1 MLIFDRS
8 LVKLYRDK
16 ASFYNKADS
25 FIFSEVTSIILD
37 KLGLFSVN
45 TGLIL
50 SIGCRTDYF
59 SDSLLQ
65 RKLIFYKDQVVQCDI
80 SYHMLCSAQD
90 NYRVVADD
98 EQLPF
103 CNETFDIVINNLCLH
118 NVNNLFYNLLNIYN
132 LMKDGG
138 IFLASLF
145 GHKTLYELKYSIIR
159 AEMDIGI
166 APRIMP
172 FINVQYIISL
182 LQKSG
187 YSNIV
192 IDVNVI
198 QLKYNDIYHLFKD
211 LRKMGE
217 GNVLYA
223 RNKHRLTKTVIKKIF
238 EYYKKYFSVDEV
250 SIPATFEII
259 ILKANK

>member
-8 LVKLYRDK
+8 LVKLYRYR

-25 FIFSEVTSIILD
+25 FIFSEATDIVLD
-37 KLGLFSVN
+37 KLCLFSVN

-59 SDSLLQ
+59 IENLLQ
-65 RKLIFYKDQVVQCDI
+65 RKLIFCKNQVVQCDM
-80 SYHMLCSAQD
+80 SYYILGSIQD
-90 NYRVVADD
+90 SYKVVADD

-103 CNETFDIVINNLCLH
+103 CNDVFDVVVSNLCLH
-118 NVNNLFYNLLNIYN
+118 NVNNLFYSLLSIYN
-132 LMKDGG
+132 IIRSGG

-145 GHKTLYELKYSIIR
+145 GSKTLYELKRSIIM
-159 AEMDIGI
+159 AEMDVGI

-172 FINVQYIISL
+172 FFDIQYIISL

-192 IDVNVI
+192 IDVNII
-198 QLKYNDIYHLFKD
+198 QVKYNDIYHLFRD
-211 LRKMGE
+211 LKRMGE

-223 RNKHRLTKTVIKKIF
+223 RNKRRLTKTVIKKVF
-238 EYYKKYFSVDEV
+238 EHYKKYFFSRR
-250 SIPATFEII
+250 
-259 ILKANK
+259 N